1 MKEIPI
7 VFNNDSRQI
16 IGKVRIEENIENA
29 YVNNLRF
36 ELSSIIVIKR
46 DKKELVGL
54 SLNPMYLEK
63 ENG

>member
-1 MKEIPI
+1 MKEVPI